1 MSGEVNMARPDDQHD
16 TDGREADGKLWF
28 TVAQAA
34 AFTGLN
40 RQTVY
45 GWERRGLLS
54 NPSRDEHG
62 RRIYSQQQIAEAYKK
77 ARDNAEAARRA
88 A

>member
-1 MSGEVNMARPDDQHD
+1 VAYPQDQHQ
-16 TDGREADGKLWF
+16 TGGREAGGILWF

-34 AFTGLN
+34 AFTGVD

-45 GWERRGLLS
+45 GWERRGLLTG
-54 NPSRDEHG
+54 PSRDEHG
-62 RRIYSQQQIAEAYKK
+62 RRIYSQQQIAEAYKQ
-77 ARDNAEAARRA
+77 ARDNAQAARRA